1 MWYGLCDC
9 NSFYAS
15 CERLFRPDLL
25 GKPVA
30 VLSNNDGCIVALT
43 REAKQAGLKRGD
55 ALFKVKD
62 VVDRGGVTVFSSNYP
77 LYQSISDCVMAA
89 LKELVG
95 SVQQYSIDES
105 FFTVEEADQAWCDQL
120 RKTMVQWTG
129 MPVAIAVARTK
140 TLAKAGEEAC
150 KHTTGALFVPP
161 EMEAELLKKTAISDV
176 WGIGWRSGPALVKS
190 GVATAWDLVQKDEL
204 WIRRRLSITGLKT
217 VMELRGMDVI
227 SLEEPQ
233 RQSICSGISFGKPI
247 DTLAGLR
254 QAAARHCMSLAEKLH
269 QHHLMTTEITVSAF
283 TDRFREDFICPIGT
297 MRLRQATSYAPD
309 LIKASAAILREIYRP
324 GRYKGCRVWANG
336 LVRPSDRQLELDE
349 TDQDIQRHEK
359 RDRMQETVEEIHARY
374 GRMSL
379 VPGATGLQSK
389 AALMQQGR
397 LSPRYTT
404 DITQLPVANAN
415 RIAKLFSSDG

>member
-77 LYQSISDCVMAA
+77 LYQSVSDCVMAA

-95 SVQQYSIDES
+95 SVHQYSIDES

-140 TLAKAGEEAC
+140 RWQKLGKKRA

-269 QHHLMTTEITVSAF
+269 QHHLMTTEITVSARSPTGF
-283 TDRFREDFICPIGT
+283 GKTSSVPSERCG
-297 MRLRQATSYAPD
+297 LRQATSYAPD
-309 LIKASAAILREIYRP
+309 LIKASAAILRKSIAP
-324 GRYKGCRVWANG
+324 AGTKGCRVWANG

-349 TDQDIQRHEK
+349 TDQDIQRHESGIGCRRPSRK
-359 RDRMQETVEEIHARY
+359 STRDTAGCPWCR
-374 GRMSL
+374 G
-379 VPGATGLQSK
+379 PPDCK
-389 AALMQQGR
+389 AKQR
-397 LSPRYTT
+397 
-404 DITQLPVANAN
+404 
-415 RIAKLFSSDG
+415 